1 MFLWKSSI
9 YTVQSRSSNSSH
21 RTMYYILN
29 LISKSQQTMTTR
41 NNHIPK
47 YPWRTDCF
55 KYSLFPS
62 TLRDWFNLNASIRN
76 SESPAIF
83 KSRLLSFIRP
93 IQSNVYNIFDPIG
106 LELLTRLRLGCSHL
120 TDIVRTPYFFKGGEL
135 NFNYLPRRGE
145 SEKSKKMGGSM
156 VQEQVFLKG
165 GLALILFNF
174 FKVYYFYI

>member
-1 MFLWKSSI
+1 MFKI
-9 YTVQSRSSNSSH
+9 INNEAPN
-21 RTMYYILN
+21 YILT
-29 LISKSQQTMTTR
+29 LIPKSQQAITTS
-41 NNHIPK
+41 NNQIPN
-47 YPWRTDCF
+47 YHCRTNFF
-55 KYSLFPS
+55 KYSFFPS
-62 TLRDWFNLNASIRN
+62 TLQDWFNLNASIRKLRVL
-76 SESPAIF
+76 AIF